1 VAVRTPYLVRPG
13 RPEDVGFLWDM
24 IYEAAEWRPE
34 GSGPKPPREE
44 VLSDPSISHYVEGW
58 GRAGDAAVVAFHE
71 TYGRRIG
78 AAWYRL
84 MSPQDPGYG
93 FVDASTPEVAI
104 AVVPD
109 RRGIGVG
116 RTLLRALLETAR
128 SQGFGALSLSVERG
142 NPAAELYERNGF
154 VKLFSTDSDW
164 VMKVYLSA
172 SGRT

>member
-1 VAVRTPYLVRPG
+1 VAVRTLYSVRPG
-13 RPEDVGFLWDM
+13 EPEDVEFLWDM
-24 IYEAAEWRPE
+24 IYEAAEWHPE
-34 GSGPKPPREE
+34 GSGAKPPREE

-58 GRAGDAAVVAFHE
+58 GRAGDAAVVAIDS
-71 TYGRRIG
+71 TDGRRIG

-116 RTLLRALLETAR
+116 GALLRPLLDTAR
-128 SQGFGALSLSVERG
+128 LQGFGALSLSVERD

-154 VKLFSTDSDW
+154 VKLFHVEGSWT
-164 VMKVYLSA
+164 MKVDLSE
-172 SGRT
+172 